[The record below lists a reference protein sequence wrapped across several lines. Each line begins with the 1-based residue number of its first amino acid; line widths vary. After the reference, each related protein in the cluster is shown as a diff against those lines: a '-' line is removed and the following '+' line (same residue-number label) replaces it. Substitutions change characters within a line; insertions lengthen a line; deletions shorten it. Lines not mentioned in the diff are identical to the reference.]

1 MDKLKPYVN
10 LADYALPPEIII
22 VEIMLED
29 GTVEQVL
36 EEQEPEFVLV
46 ELEWC
51 NDAIAHASDYYRHIT
66 GKRLS
71 FKSIMQQYKEPAICT
86 ALFFGAL
93 RVATGMQL
101 REFSVKHMSYEQI
114 YLPVK
119 DGLENYFDASNVR
132 RMPEGDE
139 EWPDT
144 QKQVNKPN
152 EDIELLTYQAIM
164 RKWGF
169 SLAEIG
175 RMTMRG
181 MQAAALELSGVKESD
196 DSWLF
201 GEEGEGDVVI

>member
-1 MDKLKPYVN
+1 
-10 LADYALPPEIII
+10 
-22 VEIMLED
+22 
-29 GTVEQVL
+29 
-36 EEQEPEFVLV
+36 
-46 ELEWC
+46 
-51 NDAIAHASDYYRHIT
+51 
-66 GKRLS
+66 
-71 FKSIMQQYKEPAICT
+71 
-86 ALFFGAL
+86 
-93 RVATGMQL
+93 
-101 REFSVKHMSYEQI
+101 MSYEQI

-144 QKQVNKPN
+144 QQQVSKPD

-201 GEEGEGDVVI
+201 GKEGETDGVV

>member
-10 LADYALPPEIII
+10 LAEYGGHI
-22 VEIMLED
+22 
-29 GTVEQVL
+29 
-36 EEQEPEFVLV
+36 V

-201 GEEGEGDVVI
+201 GKEGEGDVVI

>member
-10 LADYALPPEIII
+10 LADY
-22 VEIMLED
+22 D
-29 GTVEQVL
+29 GRI
-36 EEQEPEFVLV
+36 V

-51 NDAIAHASDYYRHIT
+51 NDAIAHAADYYRHIT
-66 GKRLS
+66 GECLN
-71 FKSIMQQYKEPAICT
+71 FKLIMKQYREPVICT

-93 RVATGMQL
+93 KVATGMPL
-101 REFSVKHMSYEQI
+101 RDFSAKNMSYEQI

-132 RMPEGDE
+132 KMPEGDE

-164 RKWGF
+164 KKWGF
-169 SLAEIG
+169 SLTEIG

-201 GEEGEGDVVI
+201 GKEGEGDVVI